1 MNVLLCLIGRFN
13 FVTDLCIRKTS
24 HIGLGPTVVLDSK
37 IWADQ
42 KGKSVGF
49 EIERNYLCTSSSK
62 YCESAGRCSLNHN
75 FGPVAAGNMSISKA

>member
-1 MNVLLCLIGRFN
+1 MDLLLCLIGRFN
-13 FVTDLCIRKTS
+13 FATNLCIKKTS

-49 EIERNYLCTSSSK
+49 ETELNYLCTSSSK
-62 YCESAGRCSLNHN
+62 YCESTGRCSLNHD
-75 FGPVAAGNMSISKA
+75 FGPVAAGNMSI